1 MVVVVV
7 VFVFVLCAVCGCHG
21 VTVRLVAY
29 GCVGVCVRERESVG
43 CCWWCGCCVCCVIA
57 LGVSLCGCMVV
68 CAMLDDIGSPLL
80 LLCIVVVRCCVRR
93 LIVVGC
99 M

>member
-29 GCVGVCVRERESVG
+29 GCVGVCVRERV
-43 CCWWCGCCVCCVIA
+43 CWV
-57 LGVSLCGCMVV
+57 LLVV
-68 CAMLDDIGSPLL
+68 W
-80 LLCIVVVRCCVRR
+80 LLCVLCDCAGCVFVWLYGR
-93 LIVVGC
+93 VCDVG
-99 M
+99 